1 MTEKPLLNI
10 GLIGSGLKGQ
20 HHLRCLKDLIGSQ
33 IFANRATIRLVAL
46 ADTDGDRAEAVAKQF
61 KIPELYSDGL
71 ELINKSTANVIYI
84 CTPTFFHKDLALG
97 AIVEGKDVYCEKPVA
112 FTVGDINDI
121 IRARN
126 EQGGVLVQVGM
137 EARSHPVIPYL
148 KQLAKN
154 NAEETGRLMNIH
166 FRDTQL
172 KPYTND
178 PTHPSTWRKEKNLAH
193 HGILFEHSV
202 HDLDAFLDV
211 FGSVRRVFGTAN
223 YFAGYDQIEDSFT
236 AMLDLDN
243 GATINMTGVWN
254 NVALDERLVEVFWEN
269 AYLKLRVSNKETETQ
284 FRVGTEDPAPLDQLA
299 VLQAFMQALGIPNLD
314 PIPVDPCRYANAR
327 WLDHL
332 IRRAPAYPSLEDARA
347 VQTIIEAIYAS
358 AEKRQA
364 VDFID

>member
-10 GLIGSGLKGQ
+10 GMIGGGLKGQ

-33 IFANRATIRLVAL
+33 VFANRATIRLVAL
-46 ADTDGDRAEAVAKQF
+46 ADTDGDRAKAVAKQF
-61 KIPELYSDGL
+61 EIPVSFTDGFD
-71 ELINKSTANVIYI
+71 LIKKSSANVVYI
-84 CTPTFFHKDLALG
+84 CTPTVFHKDLALA

-112 FTVGDINDI
+112 FTVRDINDI

-148 KQLAKN
+148 KQLAKS

-166 FRDTQL
+166 FRDTQM

-178 PTHPSTWRKEKNLAH
+178 PTHPSTWRKEKNLAN

-211 FGSVRRVFGTAN
+211 FGTVRRVFATAK
-223 YFAGYDQIEDSFT
+223 YFAGHDQIEDSFT

-269 AYLKLRVSNKETETQ
+269 AYLKLRVSSTETETR
-284 FRVGTEDPAPLDQLA
+284 FRVGTDDPAPLDQVA
-299 VLQAFMQALGIPNLD
+299 ILQAFMQALGIPNLD

-332 IRRAPAYPSLEDARA
+332 IRRKPAYPSLEDARA
-347 VQTIIEAIYAS
+347 VQTIIEALYAS
-358 AEKRQA
+358 AEKGQ
-364 VDFID
+364 VFDFID